1 MSDAKRMKT
10 GIVILNYNDSET
22 TINLVRHIEGF
33 SSLSKIVVVDN
44 ASTDDSYDRLQ
55 NQSEK
60 YGFDLIGTSRNGGYA
75 SGNNVGAR
83 YLIEKC
89 QCEIVVIA
97 NPDILFEEELLI
109 SIVDNFMRHPD
120 YALLSGVMCDPQGNI
135 DRAPYRNL
143 NSYTYDLADCF
154 AIGRHLHKKKKYP
167 AAIGSGIFPVEVIQ
181 GSFWAIRSD
190 VLKEI
195 DYLDEG
201 TFLYYEEMILGH
213 KLKSYGYKSGLVGVP
228 FYHYHAVSITK
239 SIKKV
244 NAWKI
249 HLKSK
254 CYYERNYNCV
264 KGIKYFILK
273 LFCFLS
279 IIEKYILAFIQ
290 DARS

>member
-1 MSDAKRMKT
+1 MSDVKRPKM
-10 GIVILNYNDSET
+10 GIVVLNYNDSET
-22 TINLVRHIEGF
+22 TINLVRNIERF
-33 SSLSKIVVVDN
+33 SSLSKIVIVDN
-44 ASTDDSYDRLQ
+44 ASTDDSYKKLEK
-55 NQSEK
+55 QSEK
-60 YGFDLIGTSRNGGYA
+60 HNFDLIRTSKNGGYA

-89 QCEIVVIA
+89 QCEIIVIA
-97 NPDILFEEELLI
+97 NPDILFEEKLLI
-109 SIVDNFMRHPD
+109 SIAENFMKHPD
-120 YALLSGVMCDPQGNI
+120 YALLSGVMCDPEGNI
-135 DRAPYRNL
+135 DKAPYRNL

-154 AIGRHLHKKKKYP
+154 AIGRCFHKRKKYP
-167 AAIGSGIFPVEVIQ
+167 VTIGSDIFSVEVIQ

-190 VLKEI
+190 VLKKI

-213 KLKSYGYKSGLVGVP
+213 KLKSYGYKSGLIGVP

-254 CYYERNYNCV
+254 CYYERTCNGV
-264 KGIKYFILK
+264 KGIKYFVLK
-273 LFCFLS
+273 LFCILS
-279 IIEKYILAFIQ
+279 VLEKYILAFMQ
-290 DARS
+290 DVRS